1 MVPNETNLVLTW
13 EVTPSSCPQEYF
25 IIRYSLHQKIAC
37 SSPETNV
44 QQMDVTTN
52 ETSYT
57 LEGLEPYSTYSI
69 SLFSVNDAGQSEAA
83 EVTVDTDQ
91 AGEG

>member
-1 MVPNETNLVLTW
+1 ME
-13 EVTPSSCPQEYF
+13 
-25 IIRYSLHQKIAC
+25 
-37 SSPETNV
+37 
-44 QQMDVTTN
+44 VTTN